1 MMRTKRRRRRRR
13 GSILEWEGGGRKE
26 GRKEATGPLS
36 LFLCV
41 LLAASVDDARI
52 RSSSDDGGGRGGRG
66 GKTSDINASGVVDGN
81 RSLTS
86 EVVDAVIISAIVPA
100 ATMRVSMYKERVTR
114 REGCVETAKRS
125 LSQNGEKIWEKN
137 HKKVKWLW
145 SQK

>member
-1 MMRTKRRRRRRR
+1 M
-13 GSILEWEGGGRKE
+13 
-26 GRKEATGPLS
+26 S

-100 ATMRVSMYKERVTR
+100 ATMRVSMYKERD
-114 REGCVETAKRS
+114 TAKKY
-125 LSQNGEKIWEKN
+125 G
-137 HKKVKWLW
+137 KKTTK
-145 SQK
+145 K